1 MSAQGRLA
9 RDRARQRGHDG
20 GAGQQRVLHKPGEGP
35 GEQPRFTWRQRARY
49 RFDATMSRGSGA
61 LVGWLALVTVVLIV
75 VFSLITLIGGLSPRN
90 EAGDEPGFIR
100 QLFNTLLH
108 SLDPGT
114 VAGDAGSWKFL
125 VTMLVLTLAG
135 LFIVSALIGVIA
147 TGLDNKLL
155 ELRKGRSVVV
165 ERDHTVILGWSDA
178 VFTILS
184 ELSIANESKKRPA
197 VVLLASHD
205 KVEMEDQIREKLP
218 DLRGTR
224 VICRTG
230 TAIDLNDLRIVN
242 PTQARSIIVL
252 SPDDDP
258 EPDAQ
263 VIKTILALTR
273 GPFRS
278 ADTHIVA
285 EIRDPENLEAARLV
299 ADDQTVLVDK
309 RDTVARLIV
318 QTSRQSGA
326 SVVYLELF
334 DFDGDEIYFHEDPAL
349 IGQTFADAQLA
360 YERCSVIGLQLPD
373 GAVRLNP
380 APGTPIEAGARV
392 IAVAADDAVLQA
404 GDPRVGVVDATAVRD
419 AERVPEE
426 PAAVLL
432 VGWNERSPLVLREL
446 SEYVAPGSTAHVL
459 APAPGE
465 GVPLPAP
472 EDLPNLT
479 VTTQAAGTTDRAI
492 LEALDVARFDHIIA
506 MCPSDDMDPQRAD
519 ARTLV
524 TLLHLRDLLGDEVDG
539 ETGPSI
545 VSEMLDDRNRELA
558 QVTQVDD
565 VIVSDQVL
573 SLILA
578 QISENPALGDVFADL
593 LDADGSEIYLRP
605 VSDYVDVGLPVSFA
619 TVVAA
624 ASLRSEAALGLRIVA
639 EKGDDDGGVKVNPPK
654 SLTFTPAP
662 GDRVVVLAED

>member
-9 RDRARQRGHDG
+9 RERARQRGHDG
-20 GAGQQRVLHKPGEGP
+20 GAGQQRVLHRPEDTPPGP
-35 GEQPRFTWRQRARY
+35 PRFTLRQRARY

-61 LVGWLALVTVVLIV
+61 LVGWLGLVTVGLIL
-75 VFSLITLIGGLSPRN
+75 VFTLITFIARLAPGGEDR
-90 EAGDEPGFIR
+90 PGFIR
-100 QLFNTLLH
+100 QMFNTLLH

-114 VAGDAGSWKFL
+114 VAGDTGNWKFL

-165 ERDHTVILGWSDA
+165 EKDHTVILGWSDA

-184 ELSIANESKKRPA
+184 ELALANASKHRPA
-197 VVLLASHD
+197 IVVLADQD
-205 KVEMEDQIREKLP
+205 KVDMEDAIREKLP
-218 DLRGTR
+218 DLHGTR

-258 EPDAQ
+258 EPDAH

-278 ADTHIVA
+278 DDTHIVA
-285 EIRDPENLEAARLV
+285 EIRDPANLEAARLV

-326 SVVYLELF
+326 SVVYLELL

-349 IGQTFADAQLA
+349 VGLTFAEALLA
-360 YERCSVIGLQLPD
+360 YERCAVIGLQDPD
-373 GAVRLNP
+373 GTVKLNP
-380 APGTPIEAGARV
+380 APTTVVAAGARV
-392 IAVAADDAVLQA
+392 IAVAADDAVLTA
-404 GDPRVGVVDATAVRD
+404 GDPRTGQVDAAAVRNGARPD
-419 AERVPEE
+419 EAPSS
-426 PAAVLL
+426 VLL
-432 VGWNERSPLVLREL
+432 IGWNERSPMVLREL
-446 SEYVAPGSTAHVL
+446 DEYVAAGSGAHVL

-465 GVPLPAP
+465 GAAVPAGDTLA
-472 EDLPNLT
+472 NLT
-479 VTTQAAGTTDRAI
+479 VTLQAASTTDRAT
-492 LEALDVARFDHIIA
+492 LEALDVARFDHVIA
-506 MCPSDDMDPQRAD
+506 MCPSDDLDAQRAD

-524 TLLHLRDLLGDEVDG
+524 TLLHLRDLLGEVDG
-539 ETGPSI
+539 SSEGPSI

-605 VSDYVDVGLPVSFA
+605 VDGYVEPGREVTFA

-624 ASLRSEAALGLRIVA
+624 ASRRDEAALGLRIA
-639 EKGDDDGGVKVNPPK
+639 ADKGNPTGGVLVNPPK
-654 SLTFTPAP
+654 SMTFVPAA

>member
-9 RDRARQRGHDG
+9 RERARQRGHDG
-20 GAGQQRVLHKPGEGP
+20 GAGKQRVLHRPEDTPQGP
-35 GEQPRFTWRQRARY
+35 PRFTLRQRARY
-49 RFDATMSRGSGA
+49 RFDATMARGSGA
-61 LVGWLALVTVVLIV
+61 LVGWLGLVTVALIL
-75 VFSLITLIGGLSPRN
+75 VFTLITFIARLAPGGKDS
-90 EAGDEPGFIR
+90 PGFIR
-100 QLFNTLLH
+100 QMFNTLLH

-114 VAGDAGSWKFL
+114 VAGDTGNWKFL

-165 ERDHTVILGWSDA
+165 EKGHTVILGWSDA

-184 ELSIANESKKRPA
+184 ELAIANESKHRPA
-197 VVLLASHD
+197 IVVLADQD
-205 KVEMEDQIREKLP
+205 KVDMEDAIREKLP
-218 DLRGTR
+218 DLHGTR

-258 EPDAQ
+258 EPDAH

-278 ADTHIVA
+278 EDTHIVA
-285 EIRDPENLEAARLV
+285 EIRDPANLEAARLV

-349 IGQTFADAQLA
+349 VGQTFAESLLA
-360 YERCSVIGLQLPD
+360 YEQCSVIGLQAPD
-373 GAVRLNP
+373 GTVKLNP
-380 APGTPIEAGARV
+380 APTTVVEAGARV
-392 IAVAADDAVLQA
+392 IAVAADDGVLTA
-404 GDPRVGVVDATAVRD
+404 GDPRTGQVDAAAVRNGARP
-419 AERVPEE
+419 AEAPSSI
-426 PAAVLL
+426 LL
-432 VGWNERSPLVLREL
+432 IGWNERTPLVLREL
-446 SEYVAPGSTAHVL
+446 DEYVATGSTVHVL

-465 GVPLPAP
+465 GAPVPADGVLSH
-472 EDLPNLT
+472 LT
-479 VTTQAAGTTDRAI
+479 VTLQAASTTDRAT
-492 LEALDVARFDHIIA
+492 LEALDVARFDHVIA
-506 MCPSDDMDPQRAD
+506 MCPSDGLDAQRAD
-519 ARTLV
+519 ARTLI
-524 TLLHLRDLLGDEVDG
+524 TLLHLRDLLGEDDG
-539 ETGPSI
+539 NGAGPSI

-605 VSDYVDVGLPVSFA
+605 VDGYVAPGREVTFA

-624 ASLRSEAALGLRIVA
+624 ASLRQEAALGLRIA
-639 EKGDDDGGVKVNPPK
+639 ADKGDETGGVLVNPPK
-654 SLTFTPAP
+654 SLTFVPAP